1 MQQTNGD
8 RGRLKRRFKSF
19 HSARTQ
25 KCFHEA
31 PVVTCWAREGRSKRA
46 VHSWKKRKKEEKKT
60 PSDPGLNERHGNN
73 HLIQM
78 KPARLAA

>member
-1 MQQTNGD
+1 MQRMNED
-8 RGRLKRRFKSF
+8 RGRLKRLFKSF

-46 VHSWKKRKKEEKKT
+46 VRHSWEKKKRKKKT
-60 PSDPGLNERHGNN
+60 PSNP
-73 HLIQM
+73 
-78 KPARLAA
+78 